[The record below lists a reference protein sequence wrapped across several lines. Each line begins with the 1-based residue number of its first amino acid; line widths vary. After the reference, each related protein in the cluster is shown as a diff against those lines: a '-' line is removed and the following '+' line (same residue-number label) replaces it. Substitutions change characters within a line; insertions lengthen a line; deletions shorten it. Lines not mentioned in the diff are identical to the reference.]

1 MIQLTLPPQKK
12 DMSTSTIKINVG
24 LDENKIPQTI
34 SWSATDTTIENAQKA
49 KAFMLALWDGAEKT
63 ALRIDLWTKD
73 MMVDEMADFFYQT
86 MMTMA
91 DTYGRATSHH
101 DMVEEM
107 KAFSKEFYNK
117 FRAKQLKENKAD

>member
-1 MIQLTLPPQKK
+1 
-12 DMSTSTIKINVG
+12 MSTSTIKINVG
-24 LDENKIPQTI
+24 LDQNKVPESI

-91 DTYGRATSHH
+91 DTYGRATNHH

-107 KAFSKEFYNK
+107 KTFSKDFYNK